1 MNTVKRQLKTTY
13 FTFRS
18 CCNLSFMC
26 KECCTQCTTH
36 SHLSHTKVKLCI
48 TFVPFNCMT
57 LCWGI
62 VPRHTETISYL
73 HIPGCSRRSRQNMKA
88 EYQNHKT
95 KVNHT
100 MISEDKHEL
109 ENKNR
114 ECKSWDKHIISSGQ
128 RTNKEYQSHKTN
140 M

>member
-13 FTFRS
+13 FPFRS
-18 CCNLSFMC
+18 CCNLSFTC

-62 VPRHTETISYL
+62 VSRHTETISYL
-73 HIPGCSRRSRQNMKA
+73 HIPGCPRGSRQNMKA

-100 MISEDKHEL
+100 MKSEDKHEL

-114 ECKSWDKHIISSGQ
+114 ECKSWDKHIISPGQ